1 MVINLV
7 ASIPTSGKKE
17 LQEYPDVIAVDRPYT
32 NLANITQY
40 LEAVI
45 PTLNYEISSTSRNTV
60 SMKKVN
66 IPCPSAFFLRY
77 NMNYTYEVQYIEGGK
92 RKIVSFKKMP
102 ELSIEKMC
110 VNEGKPCYGQTVT
123 KCKTYKEDKILVR
136 LRIEDGH
143 VSFVDSKRKVKK
155 IAVGKYC
162 KCQI

>member
-7 ASIPTSGKKE
+7 ASIPTSAKKE
-17 LQEYPDVIAVDRPYT
+17 LQEYPDVIVVDRPYT

-60 SMKKVN
+60 SMKKANV
-66 IPCPSAFFLRY
+66 PCPSAFFVRY
-77 NMNYTYEVQYIEGGK
+77 NMNYTYEVQYIEGDK

-110 VNEGKPCYGQTVT
+110 ANEGKPCYGQTVT

>member
-60 SMKKVN
+60 SMKKANV
-66 IPCPSAFFLRY
+66 PCPSAFFVRY
-77 NMNYTYEVQYIEGGK
+77 NMNYTYEVQYIEGDK
-92 RKIVSFKKMP
+92 RKIVSFKKMT

-110 VNEGKPCYGQTVT
+110 ANEGKPCYGQTVT

>member
-17 LQEYPDVIAVDRPYT
+17 LQEYPDVIVVDRPYT

-45 PTLNYEISSTSRNTV
+45 PTLNYEISSTSRNIV
-60 SMKKVN
+60 SMKKANV
-66 IPCPSAFFLRY
+66 PCPSAFFVRY
-77 NMNYTYEVQYIEGGK
+77 NMNYTYEVQYIEGDK

-110 VNEGKPCYGQTVT
+110 ANEGKPCYGQTVT

>member
-7 ASIPTSGKKE
+7 ASISTSGKKE
-17 LQEYPDVIAVDRPYT
+17 LQEYPDVIVVDRPYT

-60 SMKKVN
+60 SMKKANV
-66 IPCPSAFFLRY
+66 PCPSAFFVRY
-77 NMNYTYEVQYIEGGK
+77 NMNYTYEVQYIEGDK

>member
-7 ASIPTSGKKE
+7 ASIPTTGQKE

-60 SMKKVN
+60 SMKKAN
-66 IPCPSAFFLRY
+66 IPCQSAFFVRY
-77 NMNYTYEVQYIEGGK
+77 NMNYTYEVQYIEGDK

-110 VNEGKPCYGQTVT
+110 ECVT
-123 KCKTYKEDKILVR
+123 MKGNHVMVKRSRNVKHIK
-136 LRIEDGH
+136 RI
-143 VSFVDSKRKVKK
+143 
-155 IAVGKYC
+155 KYWSG
-162 KCQI
+162 